1 MSLFLII
8 LDLSAYLYKIWTQ
21 IQGDHS
27 CKLLPIRHFK
37 SRIKMVLKSLQK
49 TNRHQ
54 LTHKIKDSNQLH
66 LDNIGH
72 HLLHLSKLKLW
83 YNCLAI
89 YQRDIVNILF
99 IFLAKYAFIMEQ
111 SRMPCPVCHFQGVD
125 YVSLTPGC
133 AAYSWS
139 ICLFI
144 FTGLLC
150 FWIPFVCDGCKD
162 IKISC
167 SKCRRTKCIIEKPC
181 C

>member
-1 MSLFLII
+1 M
-8 LDLSAYLYKIWTQ
+8 LSDSLYKINHHHLINKIIHIQQ
-21 IQGDHS
+21 INLILKIKDSNPDNKIHIN
-27 CKLLPIRHFK
+27 KVHIKFLLILNNK
-37 SRIKMVLKSLQK
+37 I
-49 TNRHQ
+49 
-54 LTHKIKDSNQLH
+54 IKDSNQLH
-66 LDNIGH
+66 LDNIDH